1 MVLLPAILAIYE
13 TQAEKDHVTALFEAY
28 RWTMYNEA
36 RQIPTS
42 HEDAE
47 DAVQEAFIIIHDH
60 LNKLTDIT
68 CHKTRGYVVLVA
80 KNLAK
85 NKLRKRRRERT
96 MQMEDMTYELP
107 DTKES
112 THTRMEIEEVISE
125 IESLPETPREILLLK
140 YYHQCSDKELAAIM
154 GIRHDTVRKRVERA
168 RALLIERLA

>member
-1 MVLLPAILAIYE
+1 MILLPAILAIYE
-13 TQAEKDHVTALFEAY
+13 TQAEKDHVTALFEAHH
-28 RWTMYNEA
+28 RAMYHEA

-47 DAVQEAFIIIHDH
+47 DAVQEAFVIIHDH
-60 LNKLTDIT
+60 LDKLTNIT

-85 NKLRKRRRERT
+85 NMLRKRRRERT
-96 MQMEDMTYELP
+96 MQIEDIPFELP

-112 THTRMEIEEVISE
+112 AHARIEIEEVISE
-125 IESLPETPREILLLK
+125 IEALPETPREILLLK

-168 RALLIERLA
+168 RALLTERLA